1 MNATQRPTRAEI
13 EAIND
18 GLKAVGLT
26 GPELGKAMGEIM
38 KRLGPA
44 AAKEERAK
52 VLTDHHGHL
61 PDGVDPITDA
71 AHYIAASFDHL
82 TPWEDNEDG
91 DTVECA
97 AYHERV
103 EELED
108 ILAHVLPYLKESGY
122 LAPTTGKVKPVAWM
136 TEGEHQPIMLASHKE
151 YQCKASEEV
160 ADYLNGKY
168 TIPLYTHP
176 PTTGLDVEGV
186 MRLVNEHDLL
196 LFNTNRGRE
205 NFRKALEAHAE
216 NGSDNLRTYPWI
228 SVEDRMPPNNTPVLG
243 LRADTWG
250 DKVHVEGFAI
260 DDGGYWYFTQ
270 DGDVPEKTPTHWM
283 PLPSPLDTDKG

>member
-44 AAKEERAK
+44 AAKEE
-52 VLTDHHGHL
+52 HGK
-61 PDGVDPITDA
+61 
-71 AHYIAASFDHL
+71 
-82 TPWEDNEDG
+82 
-91 DTVECA
+91 
-97 AYHERV
+97 HE
-103 EELED
+103 
-108 ILAHVLPYLKESGY
+108 ICPPHVIYEAVGGGMICSGCEQRF
-122 LAPTTGKVKPVAWM
+122 APA
-136 TEGEHQPIMLASHKE
+136 
-151 YQCKASEEV
+151 
-160 ADYLNGKY
+160 N
-168 TIPLYTHP
+168 
-176 PTTGLDVEGV
+176 GLDVEGV

-205 NFRKALEAHAE
+205 NFRKALEAYAE
-216 NGSDNLRTYPWI
+216 KGGDNLRTYPWI

-283 PLPSPLDTDKG
+283 PLPSPPDTDKG